1 MSYLLLFLYG
11 SVLKIYDDLEDN
23 KLLKK
28 FKNPLFVEFIKM
40 LNTILYLV
48 LSIKEPL
55 IYYIFSFLLV
65 WTLYSVPSSFKG
77 AYEKAGII
85 ILFVIYFFI
94 DNSKIRFSNIDLTLL
109 VGFCMMIGIVY
120 IESIFSPTEFSI
132 TKIFIRL
139 SICIYSIFACIF
151 LKNNETICLMCIWAF
166 GYMMTSVM
174 VQYYCLFISN
184 TKIKKY
190 KKQKK
195 QEKQKK
201 QKNKKN
207 KKNKKTIK

>member
-1 MSYLLLFLYG
+1 MSYLLSFLFG
-11 SVLKIYDDLEDN
+11 TVLKIYDDLEDN

-28 FKNPLFVEFIKM
+28 FKNPLFFETIKM

-55 IYYIFSFLLV
+55 FYYLLSLTLV
-65 WTLYSVPSSFKG
+65 WNLYSVPSSFKG

-109 VGFCMMIGIVY
+109 FGFCIIIVIIY
-120 IESIFSPTEFSI
+120 IESDLSPKEFSI
-132 TKIFIRL
+132 IKIFIRFI
-139 SICIYSIFACIF
+139 ICISSILAFIF
-151 LKNNETICLMCIWAF
+151 FKNNETISLICICAF
-166 GYMMTSVM
+166 GYMITSVM

-190 KKQKK
+190 KKQEK
-195 QEKQKK
+195 QEKQEK